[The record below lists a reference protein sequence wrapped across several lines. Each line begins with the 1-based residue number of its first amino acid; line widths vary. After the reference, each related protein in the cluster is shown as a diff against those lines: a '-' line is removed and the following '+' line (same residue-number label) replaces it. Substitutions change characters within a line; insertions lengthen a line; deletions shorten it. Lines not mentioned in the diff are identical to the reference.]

1 MLSKLIKKHDEKLDG
16 KHDENTE
23 VGDEVDVSSPATI
36 KSTIEDIQSDELI
49 TPIVGTQAEELPG
62 SESFHAKNSER
73 ASVYSPLP
81 DRWPRHNAEDE
92 VIL

>member
-1 MLSKLIKKHDEKLDG
+1 MLCKLIKKHDEKLNG
-16 KHDENTE
+16 KHDENTD
-23 VGDEVDVSSPATI
+23 VVDEVDVSSPATV
-36 KSTIEDIQSDELI
+36 KSTIEDIQSDEPI
-49 TPIVGTQAEELPG
+49 TPIVSTQAEELPG

-73 ASVYSPLP
+73 TSVYSPLP